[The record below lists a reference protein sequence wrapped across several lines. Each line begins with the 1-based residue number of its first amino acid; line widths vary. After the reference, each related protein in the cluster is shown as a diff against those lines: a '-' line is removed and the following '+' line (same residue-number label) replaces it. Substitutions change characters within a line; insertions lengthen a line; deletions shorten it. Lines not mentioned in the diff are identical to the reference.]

1 MFVITAECVNCAIC
15 VDVCPVDA
23 IVEGEGQFVITS
35 ACIDCG
41 ECVTVCPIDAIKG
54 TK

>member
-1 MFVITAECVNCAIC
+1 MFMITTECVNCAIC

-23 IVEGEGQFVITS
+23 IVEGDGQYTITS

-41 ECVTVCPIDAIKG
+41 KCVEVCPIDAIKG
-54 TK
+54 RK